1 MNTANRTILI
11 TGGTSGIGLA
21 LVNQL
26 SKNNCILVLAR
37 PHEKMTTLFGDR
49 HNIHCYCCDLSAQP
63 DTERTLGKIIKEHPD
78 ISMVINNAGVQYTPL
93 LIDEDFELK
102 SINEEIQVNLQA
114 PLLLSAILIKHWR
127 QHNQPSA
134 IVNISSALAMF
145 PKTSAA
151 VYCATKAALHN
162 FSLALSYQLEN
173 TCTRIQEA
181 ILPLV
186 DTAMT
191 SGRMGKKISADTA
204 ATEIIAGMNKNKKFI
219 YVGKTKWIP
228 LLARITPSFVA
239 HMFKNIG

>member
-1 MNTANRTILI
+1 MNTVNKTILI

-37 PHEKMTTLFGDR
+37 AHEKMTTLFGDR

-78 ISMVINNAGVQYTPL
+78 ISIVINNAGVQYTPL
-93 LIDEDFELK
+93 LIDEDFKLK
-102 SINEEIQVNLQA
+102 SIHEEIQVNLQA

-127 QHNQPSA
+127 KHNQPSA
-134 IVNISSALAMF
+134 IVNISSALAIF

-162 FSLALSYQLEN
+162 FSCALNYQLEN
-173 TCTRIQEA
+173 TCTQVYEA

-186 DTAMT
+186 DTPMT
-191 SGRMGKKISADTA
+191 SERAGKKISADTA
-204 ATEIIAGMNKNKKFI
+204 AVKIIAGVNKSKKIIF
-219 YVGKTKWIP
+219 VGKAKWIP
-228 LLARITPSFVA
+228 LLSRISPSLVSKI
-239 HMFKNIG
+239 FKKY